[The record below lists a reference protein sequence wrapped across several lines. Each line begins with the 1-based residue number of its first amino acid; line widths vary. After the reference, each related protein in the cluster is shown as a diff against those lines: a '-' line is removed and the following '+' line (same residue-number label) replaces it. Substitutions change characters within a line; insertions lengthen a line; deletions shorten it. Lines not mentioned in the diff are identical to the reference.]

1 MRLTLHTVRQSG
13 AAGQRD
19 HCVRPHL
26 QSVNTDG
33 WMPVRPLFF
42 YGSTSLRI
50 GLLALVLLSG
60 MASARGQMPR
70 VFALNPAVLQHTKEA
85 IKGGEERFRDPLRKL
100 RRDADKAME
109 MGPFSVMLKDQLPP
123 GGDKHEYMS
132 LSRYWWPD
140 PSAPNGL
147 PYIRR
152 DGDVNPEVAAI
163 PDNEQLN
170 KMVRAVS
177 TLSAAYYFTEHE
189 PYAEHAARLIRAWFL
204 DTATAMRPNLRFAQA
219 IRGRD
224 DGRSFGV
231 LDGRGFVQVVDA
243 IGLLSGSQ
251 AWTPADQQHMVD
263 WFSEYLR
270 WLLESESGKGESAAE
285 NNHGVWYDVQTSAV
299 ALFTGRDS
307 TARRIA
313 LEAKEKRVAA
323 QIEPDGSMPRELARA
338 ISEHYTHFNIQA
350 FVQLAGIAERT
361 GVDLWRFS
369 TPDGRSVRKA
379 LEYVLP
385 VLQGERAWGVKQ
397 LRPGDPADYYPEL
410 VQAARQYPDL
420 NLLPLAD
427 AVGGEKARV
436 HVVNLLFG
444 YGR

>member
-1 MRLTLHTVRQSG
+1 MRSDMT
-13 AAGQRD
+13 GQYGQQARAQIHSAD
-19 HCVRPHL
+19 PERR
-26 QSVNTDG
+26 
-33 WMPVRPLFF
+33 MPVRLLFVNR
-42 YGSTSLRI
+42 SP
-50 GLLALVLLSG
+50 LLALGFLVFVLIGG
-60 MASARGQMPR
+60 MVSARGQMPR
-70 VFALNPAVLQHTKEA
+70 VFALNPAVLQQTKEA
-85 IKGGEERFRDPLRKL
+85 IKGGENRFRDPLRKL

-109 MGPFSVMLKDQLPP
+109 MGPFSVMLKDQVPP

-140 PSAPNGL
+140 PSAPDGL

-152 DGDVNPEVAAI
+152 DGDVNPEAASI
-163 PDNEQLN
+163 PDHEQLS
-170 KMVRAVS
+170 KMVRSVS
-177 TLSAAYYFTEHE
+177 TLASAYYFTEHE

-219 IRGRD
+219 IRGRN

-231 LDGRGFVQVVDA
+231 LDGRGFAHVVDA

-263 WFSEYLR
+263 WFSEYLQ
-270 WLLESESGKGESAAE
+270 WLLESESGKGESAAD

-313 LEAKEKRVAA
+313 LEAKEKRIAA
-323 QIEPDGSMPRELARA
+323 QIEPDGSMPRELGRS

-369 TPDGRSVRKA
+369 TPDGRSVRRA

-385 VLQGERAWGVKQ
+385 VLKGERAWGVKQ

-427 AVGGEKARV
+427 AVGGEKSRV
-436 HVVNLLFG
+436 HIVNLLFG